1 MEVRLMG
8 SAELRD
14 AVMRST
20 QIWEHL
26 DRFGIGKADVVGQV
40 ELWKEDPVES
50 CDVIVGPMVYSYAA
64 KVRIAVYV
72 KSNSQRGTWREGRD
86 RVDDMYV
93 EGLYR
98 VHTRKL
104 VTADSVGPEDRLV
117 MTRHESLK
125 QLYIERGLMGP
136 TEQIF
141 TGSVDRSMA
150 EGKHLLGICPPN
162 ISRWAKSFTE
172 VEISMPV
179 SVLKD
184 HGYDVPLDI
193 VLQYVKGVG
202 SYEITLLDE

>member
-14 AVMRST
+14 SVMRST

-50 CDVIVGPMVYSYAA
+50 CDVIIGPMVYSYAA

-86 RVDDMYV
+86 RADDMYV

-98 VHTRKL
+98 VHAREL

-125 QLYIERGLMGP
+125 QLYIERGLRA
-136 TEQIF
+136 Q
-141 TGSVDRSMA
+141 
-150 EGKHLLGICPPN
+150 LN
-162 ISRWAKSFTE
+162 ISLQEAWTGRWPKENTSLAFALRTSRIGRSRSPRSKYRCRYPF
-172 VEISMPV
+172 
-179 SVLKD
+179 
-184 HGYDVPLDI
+184 
-193 VLQYVKGVG
+193 
-202 SYEITLLDE
+202 

>member
-1 MEVRLMG
+1 
-8 SAELRD
+8 
-14 AVMRST
+14 
-20 QIWEHL
+20 
-26 DRFGIGKADVVGQV
+26 
-40 ELWKEDPVES
+40 
-50 CDVIVGPMVYSYAA
+50 MVYSYAA

-86 RVDDMYV
+86 RADDMYV

-98 VHTRKL
+98 VHSREL

-150 EGKHLLGICPPN
+150 EGKHLLGYLPSEHLALGEVVHRGRN
-162 ISRWAKSFTE
+162 IDAGIRFE
-172 VEISMPV
+172 
-179 SVLKD
+179 
-184 HGYDVPLDI
+184 
-193 VLQYVKGVG
+193 G
-202 SYEITLLDE
+202 SWI